1 MWEIDMVLDRRI
13 RMIVVDDHPVV
24 RDGIGEL
31 LNHFSD
37 FHVVGKA
44 GDGAEA
50 VRLAAELG
58 PEVIIMEVLMPE
70 RDGIDACREIMD
82 LLPGTRVLM
91 LTASTAPQAV
101 VESVAAG
108 AAGFLLKDSG
118 VEELAG
124 AVREVAEGR
133 FNLTA
138 EVLRQAAAMIR
149 RDLGVSGSRGPEV
162 LTERE
167 RERELLRLFCSGRS
181 YAQIADADGI
191 GRSTVRNVLHRVQD
205 KVGTESKQ
213 EMVVWAVTNGLIDPA
228 EPKA

>member
-1 MWEIDMVLDRRI
+1 MPAILSGIVVVQMTRTMWPVHWHAECVHSSRSAFGYLNSPAVPSERRYNREERLPPWPGSRPDGGPDGGTPLPVRSPLLETMWEIDMVLDRRI

-24 RDGIGEL
+24 RDGIREL

-58 PEVIIMEVLMPE
+58 PEVIIMDVLMPE

-101 VESVAAG
+101 VESVARRCRRVP
-108 AAGFLLKDSG
+108 
-118 VEELAG
+118 VEG
-124 AVREVAEGR
+124 
-133 FNLTA
+133 
-138 EVLRQAAAMIR
+138 LR
-149 RDLGVSGSRGPEV
+149 SRG
-162 LTERE
+162 TGG
-167 RERELLRLFCSGRS
+167 GRPGGCRGPV
-181 YAQIADADGI
+181 QPDG
-191 GRSTVRNVLHRVQD
+191 
-205 KVGTESKQ
+205 
-213 EMVVWAVTNGLIDPA
+213 
-228 EPKA
+228 